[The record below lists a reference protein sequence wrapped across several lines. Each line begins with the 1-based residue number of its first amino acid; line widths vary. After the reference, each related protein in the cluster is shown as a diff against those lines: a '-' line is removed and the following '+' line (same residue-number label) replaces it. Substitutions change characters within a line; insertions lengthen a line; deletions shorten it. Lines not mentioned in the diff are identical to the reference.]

1 MTAQVAMLTDE
12 EIIERWKLSCLCG
25 GVSAI
30 TTAKMVR
37 NFYEA
42 RLAEDAKVR
51 ASHLKL
57 AQIEALEWVQ
67 SSAYLST
74 KDDQYELDRY
84 ELDSRITAL
93 RKELG
98 E

>member
-1 MTAQVAMLTDE
+1 MLTDE

-51 ASHLKL
+51 AQLFHALDNLYAMVNSECPSLLENDHHDDMVRAAL
-57 AQIEALEWVQ
+57 AAAKVLE
-67 SSAYLST
+67 
-74 KDDQYELDRY
+74 
-84 ELDSRITAL
+84 
-93 RKELG
+93 
-98 E
+98 